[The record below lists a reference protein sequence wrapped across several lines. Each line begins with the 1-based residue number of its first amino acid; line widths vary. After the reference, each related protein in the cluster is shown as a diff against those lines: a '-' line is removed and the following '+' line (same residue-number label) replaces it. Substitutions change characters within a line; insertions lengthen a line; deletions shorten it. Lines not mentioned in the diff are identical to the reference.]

1 MEIRNR
7 ETGEVTTVSQFKAQ
21 HPNTSFPK
29 QITSDILDSFGYDP
43 VLNGPQA
50 TTTPPYE
57 ISVRDGVEE
66 INGQWF
72 TRFVVGPTFTDT
84 TDDEG
89 NVTTAADNEVAY
101 RARID
106 AEAAERARSERNEK
120 LAESDWTQLAD
131 SSANTTSWATYR
143 QALRDLP
150 TTDGWPHNI
159 TWPTEPS

>member
-43 VLNGPQA
+43 VLNGPRA

-72 TRFVVGPTFTDT
+72 TRFVAGPVFTDT

-89 NVTTAADNEVAY
+89 NVTTAADNEAAY

-106 AEAAERARSERNEK
+106 AEAAERVRAERNKK
-120 LAESDWTQLAD
+120 LVDTDWTQLAD
-131 SSANTTSWATYR
+131 SSADATAWGTYR
-143 QALRDLP
+143 TALRDLP
-150 TTDGWPHNI
+150 STDGFPHNI